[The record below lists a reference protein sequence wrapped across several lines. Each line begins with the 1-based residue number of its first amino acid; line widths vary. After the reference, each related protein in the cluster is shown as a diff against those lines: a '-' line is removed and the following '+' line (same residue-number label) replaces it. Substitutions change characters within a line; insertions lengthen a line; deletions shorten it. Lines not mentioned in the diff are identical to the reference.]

1 MRLDMLH
8 IRQLLVVRQI
18 AKERFS
24 EMLSVNLLVKFIAR
38 MLLVVLEM
46 PKILLEIQLKG
57 QKVVNCDLLFF
68 RENFVCHGSVCD

>member
-24 EMLSVNLLVKFIAR
+24 EMLSVNLLVKFIGR

-46 PKILLEIQLKG
+46 PKVLLKIELKG

-68 RENFVCHGSVCD
+68 GENFVCHGSVCD